1 LAAALEDH
9 GPVKPAVKFGQQPET
24 SLNLQALQRTPGF
37 MLRLAQLKFFEGFY
51 EEFAALGVTPATYA
65 IFVVIR
71 DNPGVPPSSLAS
83 LLRLR
88 LPNLIKI
95 LNELE
100 SSGFI
105 KRNRSKADRRAVELV
120 LTPKGAKLIHEAA
133 RLTEPYNEKMLA
145 ALDKAEQRTL
155 LELLNRILPL

>member
-1 LAAALEDH
+1 MSARALRR
-9 GPVKPAVKFGQQPET
+9 GAKSAQQAEN
-24 SLNLQALQRTPGF
+24 SLDLRVLQRTPGF

-51 EEFAALGVTPATYA
+51 EEFAALGLTPATYA

-105 KRNRSKADRRAVELV
+105 KRNRSKSDRRAVELV
-120 LTPKGAKLIHEAA
+120 LTPKGAKLIAEGA
-133 RLTEPYNEKMLA
+133 RLTEPYNRTMLA
-145 ALDKAEQRTL
+145 PLSETEQRTL
-155 LELLNRILPL
+155 LDLLNRMLPL

>member
-1 LAAALEDH
+1 MSPRRVRTGTKSAS
-9 GPVKPAVKFGQQPET
+9 PPES
-24 SLNLQALQRTPGF
+24 SLDLRALQRTPGF

-51 EEFAALGVTPATYA
+51 EEFAALGLTPATYA
-65 IFVVIR
+65 IFAIIR
-71 DNPGVPPSSLAS
+71 DNPGVPPSNLAS

-105 KRNRSKADRRAVELV
+105 RRNRSKSDRRAIELM
-120 LTPKGAKLIHEAA
+120 LTPKGTKLIEEGA
-133 RLTEPYNEKMLA
+133 RLTDSYNRKMLA
-145 ALDKAEQRTL
+145 PLTEAEQRTL
-155 LELLNRILPL
+155 LELLNRMLPL

>member
-1 LAAALEDH
+1 MSPKTARPGAKSAQALE
-9 GPVKPAVKFGQQPET
+9 K
-24 SLNLQALQRTPGF
+24 SLDLRALQRTPGF

-51 EEFAALGVTPATYA
+51 EEFAALGLTPATYA

-105 KRNRSKADRRAVELV
+105 KRNRSKADRRAVELM
-120 LTPKGAKLIHEAA
+120 LTPKGAKLIAEGA
-133 RLTEPYNEKMLA
+133 RLTEPYNQKMLA
-145 ALDKAEQRTL
+145 PLSEAEQRSL

>member
-1 LAAALEDH
+1 MSLKT
-9 GPVKPAVKFGQQPET
+9 PKPGAKSARQPET
-24 SLNLQALQRTPGF
+24 LLNLRALQRTPGF

-51 EEFAALGVTPATYA
+51 EEFAALGLTPATYA
-65 IFVVIR
+65 IFAVIR
-71 DNPGVPPSSLAS
+71 DNPGVPPSSLAGA
-83 LLRLR
+83 LRLR

-105 KRNRSKADRRAVELV
+105 KRNRSKSDRRAVELV
-120 LTPKGAKLIHEAA
+120 LTPKGAKLIQEGA
-133 RLTEPYNEKMLA
+133 RLAGPYNEKMLA
-145 ALDKAEQRTL
+145 PLSEAEQHIL

>member
-1 LAAALEDH
+1 M
-9 GPVKPAVKFGQQPET
+9 KPAVKSGRQPEK
-24 SLNLQALQRTPGF
+24 SLDLKALQRTPGF

-51 EEFAALGVTPATYA
+51 EEFAALGLTPATYA
-65 IFVVIR
+65 IFAVIR

-100 SSGFI
+100 SQGLL
-105 KRNRSKADRRAVELV
+105 KRNRSKADRRAVELM

-133 RLTEPYNEKMLA
+133 RLTAPYNEKMLTP
-145 ALDKAEQRTL
+145 LSEAEQRTL

>member
-1 LAAALEDH
+1 MSSKALRP
-9 GPVKPAVKFGQQPET
+9 GAKSAQQLET
-24 SLNLQALQRTPGF
+24 SLDLRALQRTPGF

-51 EEFAALGVTPATYA
+51 EEFAALGLTPATYA
-65 IFVVIR
+65 IFAVIR

-83 LLRLR
+83 VLRLR

-105 KRNRSKADRRAVELV
+105 KRNRSKSDRRAVELM
-120 LTPKGAKLIHEAA
+120 LTPKGAKLIAEGA
-133 RLTEPYNEKMLA
+133 RLTQPYNERMLA
-145 ALDKAEQRTL
+145 PLSEAEQRTL
-155 LELLNRILPL
+155 LDLLNRILPL

>member
-1 LAAALEDH
+1 MSSKAARPGAKIAPALE
-9 GPVKPAVKFGQQPET
+9 K
-24 SLNLQALQRTPGF
+24 SLDLRALQRTPGF

-51 EEFAALGVTPATYA
+51 EEFAALGLTPATYA

-88 LPNLIKI
+88 LPNLIKL

-105 KRNRSKADRRAVELV
+105 KRNRSKTDRRAVELM
-120 LTPKGAKLIHEAA
+120 LTPKGAKLIAEGA
-133 RLTEPYNEKMLA
+133 RLTQPYNERMLA
-145 ALDKAEQRTL
+145 PLSEAEQRSL
-155 LELLNRILPL
+155 LDLLNRMLPL

>member
-1 LAAALEDH
+1 MSPKALRPGTKAA
-9 GPVKPAVKFGQQPET
+9 QPSEG
-24 SLNLQALQRTPGF
+24 LLDLRALQRTPGF

-51 EEFAALGVTPATYA
+51 EEFAALGLTPATYA

-83 LLRLR
+83 VLRLR

-105 KRNRSKADRRAVELV
+105 KRNRSKSDRRAIELM
-120 LTPKGAKLIHEAA
+120 LTPKGAKLIQEGA
-133 RLTEPYNEKMLA
+133 RLTAPYNKKMLA
-145 ALDKAEQRTL
+145 PLDEAEQRSL
-155 LELLNRILPL
+155 LELLNRILRF

>member
-1 LAAALEDH
+1 MMSPKTARPGAKSAQALE
-9 GPVKPAVKFGQQPET
+9 K
-24 SLNLQALQRTPGF
+24 SLDLRALQRTPGF

-51 EEFAALGVTPATYA
+51 EEFAALGLTPATYA

-105 KRNRSKADRRAVELV
+105 KRNRSKADRRAVELM
-120 LTPKGAKLIHEAA
+120 LTPKGAKLIAEGA
-133 RLTEPYNEKMLA
+133 RLTEPYNQKMLA
-145 ALDKAEQRTL
+145 PLSEAEQRSL
-155 LELLNRILPL
+155 LELLNRILPF

>member
-1 LAAALEDH
+1 MSPKTPKSGAKSAE
-9 GPVKPAVKFGQQPET
+9 QQEK
-24 SLNLQALQRTPGF
+24 SLDLNALQRTPGF

-51 EEFAALGVTPATYA
+51 EEFAALGLTPATYA
-65 IFVVIR
+65 IFAVIR

-105 KRNRSKADRRAVELV
+105 KRNRSKADRRAVELI
-120 LTPKGAKLIHEAA
+120 LTPKGAKLIAEGA
-133 RLTEPYNEKMLA
+133 RLTEPYNRKMLA
-145 ALDKAEQRTL
+145 PLSEAEQRTL
-155 LELLNRILPL
+155 LDLLNRMLPL

>member
-1 LAAALEDH
+1 MSAKALRP
-9 GPVKPAVKFGQQPET
+9 GANSAQQTER
-24 SLNLQALQRTPGF
+24 SLDLRALQRTPGF
-37 MLRLAQLKFFEGFY
+37 MMRLAQLKFFEGFY
-51 EEFAALGVTPATYA
+51 EEFAALGLTPATYA

-105 KRNRSKADRRAVELV
+105 KRNRSKSDRRAVELV
-120 LTPKGAKLIHEAA
+120 LTPKGAKLIADGT
-133 RLTEPYNEKMLA
+133 RLTEPYNRKMLA
-145 ALDKAEQRTL
+145 PLTETEKRTL
-155 LELLNRILPL
+155 LELLNRMLPL

>member
-1 LAAALEDH
+1 
-9 GPVKPAVKFGQQPET
+9 VKPAGKSGQQPEK

-51 EEFAALGVTPATYA
+51 EAFAALGVTPATYA

-71 DNPGVPPSSLAS
+71 DNPGVPPSALAS

-105 KRNRSKADRRAVELV
+105 KRNRSKSDRRAVELM
-120 LTPKGAKLIHEAA
+120 LTPKGAKLIHEGAK
-133 RLTEPYNEKMLA
+133 LTEPYNQKMLA
-145 ALDKAEQRTL
+145 PLSEVEQRNL
-155 LELLNRILPL
+155 LKLLNQILSL

>member
-1 LAAALEDH
+1 MSSKAL
-9 GPVKPAVKFGQQPET
+9 KPGAKSAQQFET
-24 SLNLQALQRTPGF
+24 SLDLRALQRTPGF

-51 EEFAALGVTPATYA
+51 EEFAALGLTPATYA

-105 KRNRSKADRRAVELV
+105 KRNRSKSDRRAVELM
-120 LTPKGAKLIHEAA
+120 LTPKGAKLIQEGA
-133 RLTEPYNEKMLA
+133 RLTQPYNERMLA
-145 ALDKAEQRTL
+145 PLSDAEQRTL
-155 LELLNRILPL
+155 LDLLNRILPL

>member
-1 LAAALEDH
+1 MMSPKRVRP
-9 GPVKPAVKFGQQPET
+9 GTNSTSQPKS
-24 SLNLQALQRTPGF
+24 SLDLRALQRTPSF

-51 EEFAALGVTPATYA
+51 EAFAALGLTPATYA
-65 IFVVIR
+65 IFAIIR

-83 LLRLR
+83 VLRLR

-105 KRNRSKADRRAVELV
+105 KRSRSKADRRAVELM
-120 LTPKGAKLIHEAA
+120 LTPKGAKLIAEGA
-133 RLTEPYNEKMLA
+133 RLTEPYNQKMLA
-145 ALDKAEQRTL
+145 PLSEAEQRTL
-155 LELLNRILPL
+155 LDLLNRMSPF

>member
-1 LAAALEDH
+1 MSPKTARPGAKSAQALE
-9 GPVKPAVKFGQQPET
+9 K
-24 SLNLQALQRTPGF
+24 SLDLRALQRTPGF

-51 EEFAALGVTPATYA
+51 EEFAALGLTPATYA

-71 DNPGVPPSSLAS
+71 DNPGVPPSGLAS

-105 KRNRSKADRRAVELV
+105 KRNRSKADRRAVELM
-120 LTPKGAKLIHEAA
+120 LTPKGAKLIAEGA
-133 RLTEPYNEKMLA
+133 RLTEPYNQKMLA
-145 ALDKAEQRTL
+145 PLSEAEQRSL
-155 LELLNRILPL
+155 LELLNRILPF

>member
-1 LAAALEDH
+1 MSSKALRP
-9 GPVKPAVKFGQQPET
+9 GAKPAQPSET
-24 SLNLQALQRTPGF
+24 SLDLRALQRTPGF

-51 EEFAALGVTPATYA
+51 EEFAALGLTPATYA
-65 IFVVIR
+65 ICAVIR

-83 LLRLR
+83 VLRLR

-105 KRNRSKADRRAVELV
+105 KRNRSKSDRRAVELM
-120 LTPKGAKLIHEAA
+120 LTPKGAKLIADGA
-133 RLTEPYNEKMLA
+133 RLTEPYNRKMLTP
-145 ALDKAEQRTL
+145 LTEAEQRTL
-155 LELLNRILPL
+155 LELLNRMLPL

>member
-1 LAAALEDH
+1 MMSPRL
-9 GPVKPAVKFGQQPET
+9 VKPGTKSASPPES
-24 SLNLQALQRTPGF
+24 SLDLRALQRTPGF

-51 EEFAALGVTPATYA
+51 EEFAALGLTPATYA

-105 KRNRSKADRRAVELV
+105 KRSRSKSDRRAVELM
-120 LTPKGAKLIHEAA
+120 LTPKGAKVIAEGA
-133 RLTEPYNEKMLA
+133 RLTEPYNQKMLA
-145 ALDKAEQRTL
+145 PLSEAEQRTL
-155 LELLNRILPL
+155 LDLLNRMSPF

>member
-1 LAAALEDH
+1 MS
-9 GPVKPAVKFGQQPET
+9 PKAVRPGAKQPQPSET
-24 SLNLQALQRTPGF
+24 SLDLRALQRTPGF

-51 EEFAALGVTPATYA
+51 EEFAALGLTPATYA

-105 KRNRSKADRRAVELV
+105 KRNRSKSDRRAVELM
-120 LTPKGAKLIHEAA
+120 LTPKGAKLIQDGAS
-133 RLTEPYNEKMLA
+133 LTGLYNRKMLA
-145 ALDKAEQRTL
+145 PLTEAEQRTL
-155 LELLNRILPL
+155 LELLNRLLPL

>member
-1 LAAALEDH
+1 
-9 GPVKPAVKFGQQPET
+9 
-24 SLNLQALQRTPGF
+24 
-37 MLRLAQLKFFEGFY
+37 
-51 EEFAALGVTPATYA
+51 LGLTPATYA
-65 IFVVIR
+65 IFAVIR

-105 KRNRSKADRRAVELV
+105 KRNRSKADRRAVELM
-120 LTPKGAKLIHEAA
+120 LTPKGAKLIAEGA
-133 RLTEPYNEKMLA
+133 RLTEPYNEKMLVPLSA
-145 ALDKAEQRTL
+145 AEQRTL
-155 LELLNRILPL
+155 LELLNRLLPL

>member
-1 LAAALEDH
+1 MSPKSARAGAKSGE
-9 GPVKPAVKFGQQPET
+9 PSEK
-24 SLNLQALQRTPGF
+24 SLDLGALQRTPGF

-51 EEFAALGVTPATYA
+51 EEFAALGLTPATYA

-120 LTPKGAKLIHEAA
+120 LTPKGAKLIAEGA
-133 RLTEPYNEKMLA
+133 RLTEPYNQKMLA
-145 ALDKAEQRTL
+145 PLSEAEQRSL
-155 LELLNRILPL
+155 LELLNRILPF

>member
-1 LAAALEDH
+1 MSSKTVRP
-9 GPVKPAVKFGQQPET
+9 GTKSNQQPEK
-24 SLNLQALQRTPGF
+24 SLALRAPQRTPGF

-51 EEFAALGVTPATYA
+51 EEFAALGLTPATYA
-65 IFVVIR
+65 ICAVIR

-83 LLRLR
+83 VLRLR

-105 KRNRSKADRRAVELV
+105 KRNRSKSDRRAVELM
-120 LTPKGAKLIHEAA
+120 LTPKGAKLIADGA
-133 RLTEPYNEKMLA
+133 RLTEPYNQKM
-145 ALDKAEQRTL
+145 
-155 LELLNRILPL
+155 

>member
-1 LAAALEDH
+1 MMSPRL
-9 GPVKPAVKFGQQPET
+9 VKPGTKSASAPES
-24 SLNLQALQRTPGF
+24 SLDLRALQRTPGF
-37 MLRLAQLKFFEGFY
+37 MLRLAQLKFCEGFY
-51 EEFAALGVTPATYA
+51 EEFAALGLTPATYA

-105 KRNRSKADRRAVELV
+105 KRSRSKADRRAVELM
-120 LTPKGAKLIHEAA
+120 LTPKGAKVIAEGA
-133 RLTEPYNEKMLA
+133 RLTEPYNQKMLA
-145 ALDKAEQRTL
+145 PLSEAEQRTL
-155 LELLNRILPL
+155 LDLLNRMSPF

>member
-1 LAAALEDH
+1 MSS
-9 GPVKPAVKFGQQPET
+9 KPLRPGAKSAQQSET
-24 SLNLQALQRTPGF
+24 SLDLRALQRTPGF

-51 EEFAALGVTPATYA
+51 EEFAALGLTPATYA

-105 KRNRSKADRRAVELV
+105 KRNRSKSDRRAVELV
-120 LTPKGAKLIHEAA
+120 LTPKGAKLIADGT
-133 RLTEPYNEKMLA
+133 RLTEPYNRKMLA
-145 ALDKAEQRTL
+145 PLTETEKRTL
-155 LELLNRILPL
+155 LELLNRMLPL

>member
-1 LAAALEDH
+1 
-9 GPVKPAVKFGQQPET
+9 VKPAGKSGQQPEK
-24 SLNLQALQRTPGF
+24 SLNLQVLQRTPGF

-51 EEFAALGVTPATYA
+51 EEFAALAVTPATYA
-65 IFVVIR
+65 IFAVIR

-105 KRNRSKADRRAVELV
+105 KRNRSKSDRRAVELM
-120 LTPKGAKLIHEAA
+120 LTPKGAKLIHEAT
-133 RLTEPYNEKMLA
+133 RLTEPYNQKMLA
-145 ALDKAEQRTL
+145 PLNEAEQRTL